1 MKKAVD
7 KSYLLASAMVGVL
20 TVVISGGS
28 VLAAVQPSIE
38 DRLQRVERIIENP
51 VLLQLSRRLGEQQRE
66 IQESQDD
73 FDLLKRDLY
82 KAKKVADMR
91 YEETDDRLSAL
102 ESAIEKL
109 IDQNEKILEM
119 LTPAIPKEAITT
131 NLNIEGSVPVMTT
144 EVNGVSLDDSPKKV
158 QVASQAEAEQVSDEQ
173 TTVENQAGAEVE
185 LVLTPITTHP
195 PTSEEQEAY
204 QLAFSL
210 IKNNQYDNAIK
221 VFQSFLDSYP
231 QSELASN
238 AAYWMGEAFYIKQD
252 HQAALNAFNSVIK
265 RYPYSSKIAD
275 AMLRAGDCS
284 DNLKQ
289 QDQAKVLYSELIKL
303 YPDTRAAEK
312 AIKRLEK
319 LSNVSK

>member
-7 KSYLLASAMVGVL
+7 KSYLLASVMVGAL
-20 TVVISGGS
+20 AVVISSGS

-66 IQESQDD
+66 IQETQDD
-73 FDLLKRDLY
+73 FDLLKRNLY
-82 KAKKVADMR
+82 KAKKAADMR

-102 ESAIEKL
+102 EAAVEKL
-109 IDQNEKILEM
+109 IRQNEKILEM
-119 LTPAIPKEAITT
+119 LTPMIPKETITT
-131 NLNIEGSVPVMTT
+131 DLNIEGSIPVMTA
-144 EVNGVSLDDSPKKV
+144 EVNGVSLDDSPEKE
-158 QVASQAEAEQVSDEQ
+158 QVAPQAEAEQVSNNQ
-173 TTVENQAGAEVE
+173 TMEEDQGRVEVE
-185 LVLTPITTHP
+185 TVLTPIATHP
-195 PTSEEQEAY
+195 PTSEEQGAY
-204 QLAFSL
+204 QFGFSL
-210 IKNNQYDNAIK
+210 IKKNQYDSAIK
-221 VFQSFLDSYP
+221 AFQSFLDSYP

-252 HQAALNAFNSVIK
+252 HQAALNAFNTVIK

-289 QDQAKVLYSELIKL
+289 QGQAKALYSELIKL

-319 LSNVSK
+319 LP